1 MKPIFKSSLIKDVVI
16 SYVCMIV
23 FPVMIIL
30 GMVFLLAGRYIYRAA
45 TESVT
50 VTQQAVLELYKEEMR
65 GSALALSRVVNM
77 NGGTTIQDASGYD
90 TQKQEQAMEQLY
102 TMYQMLAAP
111 EYKILDIHIYRKDGT
126 AIIPKGEMRYSV
138 DELRQK
144 EWYQAALRQPGLVH
158 TSLVEEDYFYRI
170 RSSQEILEISA
181 YAPRED
187 TEAECIVLYRV
198 SKIPDAIKNYNKNGR
213 MGTICLIN
221 SQGSIV
227 ADPGQK
233 TRLPSAVT
241 EKIRQTAA
249 DLAASGQPAAGNP
262 PASNN
267 HFAASTQQQIS
278 YRGIRYM
285 ILPLPEP
292 GYYLVSAVNETS
304 LFGQFTL
311 FSLISMA
318 VILCVVLMFIF
329 YFKWYMNRLLIPLG
343 HLTEGM
349 RQVEHRNLDTQ
360 VEMCRQ
366 QDIARMIST
375 FNNMV
380 EQIKELIHDKE
391 QVEKEKYQ
399 EELHTLQSQMN
410 PHFLMN
416 TLNTLKFMAI
426 SAHYTGMQD
435 MVVALENI
443 LAAVLNRDGGFYT
456 VRDEQSVLESY
467 IYIMQFRYMDSFE
480 VDINLSPGILD
491 CKVPKLILQPIVE
504 NCITHGFDNL
514 GDRLGRITVTG
525 TIQEGNLI
533 FEITDNGKGMDQA
546 TVQRILGYPQVPGYP
561 ERIKRPEN
569 MDTAG
574 SLRGP
579 ESPPCADIP
588 DSTEH
593 GHRRTIGVSNTD
605 RRLKL
610 NFGSRYGVSIDSK
623 PGAYTR
629 VTLTLPV
636 ITNTTEDHY
645 SKG

>member
-198 SKIPDAIKNYNKNGR
+198 SKIPDAIKNYNKSGR
-213 MGTICLIN
+213 MGTLCLIN
-221 SQGSIV
+221 GQGRIV

-241 EKIRQTAA
+241 EKIRQNAA
-249 DLAASGQPAAGNP
+249 DLAASDQPAAGNP

-267 HFAASTQQQIS
+267 HIAASTQQQIS

-349 RQVEHRNLDTQ
+349 RQVEHRNLDTR

-380 EQIKELIHDKE
+380 EQIKKLIHDKE

-410 PHFLMN
+410 PHFHMN
-416 TLNTLKFMAI
+416 TLITLKFMAI

-593 GHRRTIGVSNTD
+593 GPRRTIGVSNTD

>member
-30 GMVFLLAGRYIYRAA
+30 GLVFLAAGRYIYRAA

-50 VTQQAVLELYKEEMR
+50 VTQQAVLELYREETR
-65 GSALALSRVVNM
+65 SSALALSRVVNM
-77 NGGTTIQDASGYD
+77 NGGTTIRDAAGHD
-90 TQKQEQAMEQLY
+90 AQKQEQALEQLD

-111 EYKILDIHIYRKDGT
+111 EYKILDIHIYRRDGS

-144 EWYQAALRQPGLVH
+144 EWYQAAVSNPGLVH
-158 TSLVEEDYFYRI
+158 TALVDEDYFYRI
-170 RSSQEILEISA
+170 RSAREILEISA
-181 YAPRED
+181 YAPGED
-187 TEAECIVLYRV
+187 TQAECIVLYRI
-198 SKIPDAIKNYNKNGR
+198 SKIPDSIKNYNKNGKL
-213 MGTICLIN
+213 GTICLIN
-221 SQGSIV
+221 SQGNIV
-227 ADPGQK
+227 AAPGQK
-233 TRLPSAVT
+233 NRIPSAVM
-241 EKIRQTAA
+241 EKIRQNAA
-249 DLAASGQPAAGNP
+249 DPAGSARPAASSHPAK
-262 PASNN
+262 NN
-267 HFAASTQQQIS
+267 HVSDGGRQQIS

-285 ILPLPEP
+285 ILPMPEP

-349 RQVEHRNLDTQ
+349 REVEHRNLDTQ

-366 QDIARMIST
+366 QDIARMIAT

-380 EQIKELIHDKE
+380 EQIKKLIHDKE
-391 QVEKEKYQ
+391 QIEKEKYQ

-480 VDINLSPGILD
+480 VDMDLNPAVLD

-514 GDRLGRITVTG
+514 GDRLGRITVAG
-525 TIQEGNLI
+525 TIREGNLI
-533 FEITDNGKGMDQA
+533 FEITDNGKGMDQD
-546 TVQRILGYPQVPGYP
+546 TIRQILG
-561 ERIKRPEN
+561 
-569 MDTAG
+569 DTESQEPSG
-574 SLRGP
+574 SP
-579 ESPPCADIP
+579 ESPGRP
-588 DSTEH
+588 EH
-593 GHRRTIGVSNTD
+593 PRRRTIGVSNTD

-610 NFGSRYGVSIDSK
+610 NFGPRYGVSIQSE

-636 ITNTTEDHY
+636 ITNTTEDEDHVH
-645 SKG
+645 STDS

>member
-1 MKPIFKSSLIKDVVI
+1 M
-16 SYVCMIV
+16 
-23 FPVMIIL
+23 
-30 GMVFLLAGRYIYRAA
+30 
-45 TESVT
+45 
-50 VTQQAVLELYKEEMR
+50 
-65 GSALALSRVVNM
+65 
-77 NGGTTIQDASGYD
+77 
-90 TQKQEQAMEQLY
+90 
-102 TMYQMLAAP
+102 
-111 EYKILDIHIYRKDGT
+111 
-126 AIIPKGEMRYSV
+126 
-138 DELRQK
+138 
-144 EWYQAALRQPGLVH
+144 
-158 TSLVEEDYFYRI
+158 
-170 RSSQEILEISA
+170 
-181 YAPRED
+181 
-187 TEAECIVLYRV
+187 
-198 SKIPDAIKNYNKNGR
+198 
-213 MGTICLIN
+213 
-221 SQGSIV
+221 

-349 RQVEHRNLDTQ
+349 RQVEHRNLDTR

-514 GDRLGRITVTG
+514 GDRLGRITVKG
-525 TIQEGNLI
+525 TIQEGSLV
-533 FEITDNGKGMDQA
+533 FEITDNGKGMDQD
-546 TVQRILGYPQVPGYP
+546 TIQQILGNPLAPGHP
-561 ERIKRPEN
+561 EYMAKPESMDTPGSLKSPESLPCAEAASRPEP
-569 MDTAG
+569 T
-574 SLRGP
+574 
-579 ESPPCADIP
+579 
-588 DSTEH
+588 
-593 GHRRTIGVSNTD
+593 HRRTIGVSNTD

-610 NFGSRYGVSIDSK
+610 NFGPLYGVSIDSK
-623 PGAYTR
+623 PGVYTR

-636 ITNTTEDHY
+636 ITNTTEDE
-645 SKG
+645 

>member
-198 SKIPDAIKNYNKNGR
+198 SKIPDSIKNYNKSGR
-213 MGTICLIN
+213 MGTLCLIN
-221 SQGSIV
+221 GQGRIV

-241 EKIRQTAA
+241 EKIRQNAA

-262 PASNN
+262 HASNN

-349 RQVEHRNLDTQ
+349 RQVEHRNLDTR

-380 EQIKELIHDKE
+380 EQIKKLIHDKE

-416 TLNTLKFMAI
+416 KLNTLKFMAI

-443 LAAVLNRDGGFYT
+443 LAAVLNRDGGFYR

>member
-1 MKPIFKSSLIKDVVI
+1 
-16 SYVCMIV
+16 
-23 FPVMIIL
+23 
-30 GMVFLLAGRYIYRAA
+30 
-45 TESVT
+45 
-50 VTQQAVLELYKEEMR
+50 
-65 GSALALSRVVNM
+65 
-77 NGGTTIQDASGYD
+77 
-90 TQKQEQAMEQLY
+90 
-102 TMYQMLAAP
+102 
-111 EYKILDIHIYRKDGT
+111 
-126 AIIPKGEMRYSV
+126 
-138 DELRQK
+138 
-144 EWYQAALRQPGLVH
+144 
-158 TSLVEEDYFYRI
+158 
-170 RSSQEILEISA
+170 
-181 YAPRED
+181 
-187 TEAECIVLYRV
+187 
-198 SKIPDAIKNYNKNGR
+198 
-213 MGTICLIN
+213 
-221 SQGSIV
+221 
-227 ADPGQK
+227 
-233 TRLPSAVT
+233 
-241 EKIRQTAA
+241 
-249 DLAASGQPAAGNP
+249 
-262 PASNN
+262 
-267 HFAASTQQQIS
+267 
-278 YRGIRYM
+278 
-285 ILPLPEP
+285 
-292 GYYLVSAVNETS
+292 
-304 LFGQFTL
+304 
-311 FSLISMA
+311 
-318 VILCVVLMFIF
+318 
-329 YFKWYMNRLLIPLG
+329 
-343 HLTEGM
+343 
-349 RQVEHRNLDTQ
+349 
-360 VEMCRQ
+360 
-366 QDIARMIST
+366 
-375 FNNMV
+375 
-380 EQIKELIHDKE
+380 
-391 QVEKEKYQ
+391 
-399 EELHTLQSQMN
+399 
-410 PHFLMN
+410 
-416 TLNTLKFMAI
+416 
-426 SAHYTGMQD
+426 

-533 FEITDNGKGMDQA
+533 FEITDNGKGMNQA

>member
-198 SKIPDAIKNYNKNGR
+198 SKIPDSIKNYNKSGR
-213 MGTICLIN
+213 MGTLCLIN
-221 SQGSIV
+221 GQGRIV

-241 EKIRQTAA
+241 EKIRQNAA
-249 DLAASGQPAAGNP
+249 DLAASDQPAAGNP

-267 HFAASTQQQIS
+267 QIGRASC
-278 YRGIRYM
+278 G
-285 ILPLPEP
+285 
-292 GYYLVSAVNETS
+292 
-304 LFGQFTL
+304 
-311 FSLISMA
+311 
-318 VILCVVLMFIF
+318 
-329 YFKWYMNRLLIPLG
+329 
-343 HLTEGM
+343 
-349 RQVEHRNLDTQ
+349 
-360 VEMCRQ
+360 
-366 QDIARMIST
+366 
-375 FNNMV
+375 
-380 EQIKELIHDKE
+380 
-391 QVEKEKYQ
+391 
-399 EELHTLQSQMN
+399 
-410 PHFLMN
+410 
-416 TLNTLKFMAI
+416 
-426 SAHYTGMQD
+426 
-435 MVVALENI
+435 
-443 LAAVLNRDGGFYT
+443 
-456 VRDEQSVLESY
+456 
-467 IYIMQFRYMDSFE
+467 
-480 VDINLSPGILD
+480 
-491 CKVPKLILQPIVE
+491 
-504 NCITHGFDNL
+504 
-514 GDRLGRITVTG
+514 
-525 TIQEGNLI
+525 
-533 FEITDNGKGMDQA
+533 
-546 TVQRILGYPQVPGYP
+546 
-561 ERIKRPEN
+561 ER
-569 MDTAG
+569 
-574 SLRGP
+574 
-579 ESPPCADIP
+579 
-588 DSTEH
+588 
-593 GHRRTIGVSNTD
+593 V
-605 RRLKL
+605 
-610 NFGSRYGVSIDSK
+610 
-623 PGAYTR
+623 
-629 VTLTLPV
+629 
-636 ITNTTEDHY
+636 
-645 SKG
+645 

>member
-198 SKIPDAIKNYNKNGR
+198 SKIPDSIKNYNKSGR
-213 MGTICLIN
+213 MGTLCLIN
-221 SQGSIV
+221 GQGRIV

-241 EKIRQTAA
+241 EKIRQNAA
-249 DLAASGQPAAGNP
+249 DLAASDQPAAGNP

-267 HFAASTQQQIS
+267 HIAASTQQQIS

-349 RQVEHRNLDTQ
+349 RQVEHRNLDTR

-380 EQIKELIHDKE
+380 EQIKKLIHDKE

-416 TLNTLKFMAI
+416 TPNTLKFMAI

>member
-50 VTQQAVLELYKEEMR
+50 VTQQSVLELYKEEVR
-65 GSALALSRVVNM
+65 SSALSLSRIVNM
-77 NGGTTIQDASGYD
+77 NGGTTIKEAAGYD
-90 TQKQEQAMEQLY
+90 AQKQKQAMEQLY

-111 EYKILDIHIYRKDGT
+111 EYKILDIHIYRKNGT

-138 DELRQK
+138 GEIRQK
-144 EWYQAALRQPGLVH
+144 EWYQTALSQPGLIH
-158 TSLVEEDYFYRI
+158 TSLAEEDYFYRI

-181 YAPRED
+181 YAPKED
-187 TEAECIVLYRV
+187 TEAECIVLYQI
-198 SKIPDAIKNYNKNGR
+198 SKIPDSIKNYNKSGR
-213 MGTICLIN
+213 TGNLCLIN
-221 SQGSIV
+221 SQGSII
-227 ADPGQK
+227 ADPSHKAQ
-233 TRLPSAVT
+233 LPSAVT
-241 EKIRQTAA
+241 EKIRQFAN
-249 DLAASGQPAAGNP
+249 DHFSSG
-262 PASNN
+262 
-267 HFAASTQQQIS
+267 TRQQIS
-278 YRGIRYM
+278 YHGIRYM

-292 GYYLVSAVNETS
+292 GYYLVSIVNETS
-304 LFGQFTL
+304 LFRHFTL

-318 VILCVVLMFIF
+318 IILCVVLMFIF

-343 HLTEGM
+343 HLTDGM
-349 RQVEHRNLDTQ
+349 KEVEHRNLDTQ

-380 EQIKELIHDKE
+380 KQIKRLIRDKE
-391 QVEKEKYQ
+391 QAEKEKYQ

-435 MVVALENI
+435 MVMALENI

-456 VRDEQSVLESY
+456 VKDEQSVLNSY

-480 VDINLSPGILD
+480 VETEWNPGILD

-504 NCITHGFDNL
+504 NCITHGFENL
-514 GDRLGRITVTG
+514 GEGLGKIMITG
-525 TIQEGNLI
+525 TIRDGNLV
-533 FEITDNGKGMDQA
+533 FEITDNGKGMDQD
-546 TVQRILGYPQVPGYP
+546 TIQQILSNP
-561 ERIKRPEN
+561 ERSEP
-569 MDTAG
+569 
-574 SLRGP
+574 S
-579 ESPPCADIP
+579 
-588 DSTEH
+588 EH
-593 GHRRTIGVSNTD
+593 PHRRTIGVSNTD

-610 NFGSRYGVSIDSK
+610 NFGPKYGVSIESK
-623 PGAYTR
+623 LGSYTK

-636 ITNTTEDHY
+636 IRNAVEGNTKKDESHVY
-645 SKG
+645 SINR

>member
-50 VTQQAVLELYKEEMR
+50 VTQQAVLELYKEETR

-90 TQKQEQAMEQLY
+90 TQRQEQAMEQLY

-138 DELRQK
+138 EELRQK
-144 EWYQAALRQPGLVH
+144 EWYQTALRQPGLVH

-262 PASNN
+262 PASTN

-304 LFGQFTL
+304 L
-311 FSLISMA
+311 
-318 VILCVVLMFIF
+318 
-329 YFKWYMNRLLIPLG
+329 
-343 HLTEGM
+343 
-349 RQVEHRNLDTQ
+349 NLA
-360 VEMCRQ
+360 C
-366 QDIARMIST
+366 
-375 FNNMV
+375 
-380 EQIKELIHDKE
+380 
-391 QVEKEKYQ
+391 
-399 EELHTLQSQMN
+399 
-410 PHFLMN
+410 
-416 TLNTLKFMAI
+416 
-426 SAHYTGMQD
+426 
-435 MVVALENI
+435 
-443 LAAVLNRDGGFYT
+443 
-456 VRDEQSVLESY
+456 
-467 IYIMQFRYMDSFE
+467 
-480 VDINLSPGILD
+480 SP
-491 CKVPKLILQPIVE
+491 
-504 NCITHGFDNL
+504 
-514 GDRLGRITVTG
+514 
-525 TIQEGNLI
+525 
-533 FEITDNGKGMDQA
+533 
-546 TVQRILGYPQVPGYP
+546 
-561 ERIKRPEN
+561 
-569 MDTAG
+569 
-574 SLRGP
+574 
-579 ESPPCADIP
+579 
-588 DSTEH
+588 
-593 GHRRTIGVSNTD
+593 
-605 RRLKL
+605 
-610 NFGSRYGVSIDSK
+610 
-623 PGAYTR
+623 
-629 VTLTLPV
+629 
-636 ITNTTEDHY
+636 
-645 SKG
+645 

>member
-198 SKIPDAIKNYNKNGR
+198 SKIPDSIKNYNKSGR
-213 MGTICLIN
+213 MGTLCLIN
-221 SQGSIV
+221 GQGRIV

-241 EKIRQTAA
+241 EKIRQNAA
-249 DLAASGQPAAGNP
+249 DLAASDQPAAGNP

-267 HFAASTQQQIS
+267 HIAASTQQQIS

-304 LFGQFTL
+304 PVRAVYPVFT
-311 FSLISMA
+311 
-318 VILCVVLMFIF
+318 
-329 YFKWYMNRLLIPLG
+329 YQYGG
-343 HLTEGM
+343 HPVCGAD
-349 RQVEHRNLDTQ
+349 V
-360 VEMCRQ
+360 
-366 QDIARMIST
+366 
-375 FNNMV
+375 
-380 EQIKELIHDKE
+380 
-391 QVEKEKYQ
+391 
-399 EELHTLQSQMN
+399 
-410 PHFLMN
+410 HFL
-416 TLNTLKFMAI
+416 FQVVHEPAAD
-426 SAHYTGMQD
+426 SAGPSDRGHE
-435 MVVALENI
+435 A
-443 LAAVLNRDGGFYT
+443 GG
-456 VRDEQSVLESY
+456 
-467 IYIMQFRYMDSFE
+467 
-480 VDINLSPGILD
+480 
-491 CKVPKLILQPIVE
+491 
-504 NCITHGFDNL
+504 
-514 GDRLGRITVTG
+514 
-525 TIQEGNLI
+525 
-533 FEITDNGKGMDQA
+533 A
-546 TVQRILGYPQVPGYP
+546 PQPGYP
-561 ERIKRPEN
+561 GGN
-569 MDTAG
+569 VQTAG
-574 SLRGP
+574 YRPDDFHLQQHGG
-579 ESPPCADIP
+579 AD
-588 DSTEH
+588 
-593 GHRRTIGVSNTD
+593 
-605 RRLKL
+605 
-610 NFGSRYGVSIDSK
+610 
-623 PGAYTR
+623 
-629 VTLTLPV
+629 
-636 ITNTTEDHY
+636 
-645 SKG
+645 

>member
-23 FPVMIIL
+23 FPIMIIL

-50 VTQQAVLELYKEEMR
+50 VTQQAVLELYNEEAR
-65 GSALALSRVVNM
+65 SSALALSRVVNM
-77 NGGTTIQDASGYD
+77 NGGTTIRDAAGYD
-90 TQKQEQAMEQLY
+90 TQRQEQAMEQLY
-102 TMYQMLAAP
+102 TMYQMLSAP

-126 AIIPKGEMRYSV
+126 AIIPKGEMRYTV

-170 RSSQEILEISA
+170 RSSREILEVSA

-187 TEAECIVLYRV
+187 TQAECIVLYRV
-198 SKIPDAIKNYNKNGR
+198 SKIPDSIKNYNKNGR
-213 MGTICLIN
+213 MGTLCLIN
-221 SQGSIV
+221 SLGSIV
-227 ADPGQK
+227 ADPSQK
-233 TRLPSAVT
+233 TQLPSAVT
-241 EKIRQTAA
+241 QKIRQNAA
-249 DLAASGQPAAGNP
+249 DQNATGGPAASSP

-267 HFAASTQQQIS
+267 HFSGSSQQQIS
-278 YRGIRYM
+278 YHGIRYM

-318 VILCVVLMFIF
+318 VILCVALMFIF

-343 HLTEGM
+343 HLTDGM
-349 RQVEHRNLDTQ
+349 RQVERHNLDTR

-380 EQIKELIHDKE
+380 EQIKRLIHDKE
-391 QVEKEKYQ
+391 QAEKEKYQ

-435 MVVALENI
+435 MVVSLENI

-480 VDINLSPGILD
+480 VDMNLSPGILD

-525 TIQEGNLI
+525 TIQEGNLV
-533 FEITDNGKGMDQA
+533 FEITDNGKGMDQD
-546 TVQRILGYPQVPGYP
+546 TIQRILGNTEITGYP
-561 ERIKRPEN
+561 E
-569 MDTAG
+569 
-574 SLRGP
+574 SP
-579 ESPPCADIP
+579 ESSPQPPISGP
-588 DSTEH
+588 REH
-593 GHRRTIGVSNTD
+593 PRRRTIGVSNTD

-610 NFGSRYGVSIDSK
+610 NFGPLYGVSIDSE

-636 ITNTTEDHY
+636 ITNATEDEY

>member
-1 MKPIFKSSLIKDVVI
+1 
-16 SYVCMIV
+16 
-23 FPVMIIL
+23 
-30 GMVFLLAGRYIYRAA
+30 
-45 TESVT
+45 
-50 VTQQAVLELYKEEMR
+50 
-65 GSALALSRVVNM
+65 
-77 NGGTTIQDASGYD
+77 
-90 TQKQEQAMEQLY
+90 
-102 TMYQMLAAP
+102 
-111 EYKILDIHIYRKDGT
+111 
-126 AIIPKGEMRYSV
+126 
-138 DELRQK
+138 
-144 EWYQAALRQPGLVH
+144 
-158 TSLVEEDYFYRI
+158 
-170 RSSQEILEISA
+170 
-181 YAPRED
+181 
-187 TEAECIVLYRV
+187 
-198 SKIPDAIKNYNKNGR
+198 
-213 MGTICLIN
+213 MGTLCLIN
-221 SQGSIV
+221 GQGRIV

-241 EKIRQTAA
+241 EKIRQNAA
-249 DLAASGQPAAGNP
+249 DLAASDQPAAGNP

-267 HFAASTQQQIS
+267 HIAASTQQQIS

-349 RQVEHRNLDTQ
+349 RQVEHRNLDTR

-380 EQIKELIHDKE
+380 EQIKKLIHDKE

>member
-198 SKIPDAIKNYNKNGR
+198 SKIPDSIKNYNKSGR
-213 MGTICLIN
+213 MGTLCLIN
-221 SQGSIV
+221 GQGRIV

-241 EKIRQTAA
+241 EKIRQNAA
-249 DLAASGQPAAGNP
+249 DLAASDQPAAGNP

-267 HFAASTQQQIS
+267 HIAASTQQQIS

-349 RQVEHRNLDTQ
+349 RQVEHRNLDTR

-380 EQIKELIHDKE
+380 EQIKKLIHDKE

-426 SAHYTGMQD
+426 SSHYTGMQD

-574 SLRGP
+574 SR
-579 ESPPCADIP
+579 
-588 DSTEH
+588 
-593 GHRRTIGVSNTD
+593 
-605 RRLKL
+605 
-610 NFGSRYGVSIDSK
+610 
-623 PGAYTR
+623 
-629 VTLTLPV
+629 
-636 ITNTTEDHY
+636 
-645 SKG
+645 

>member
-50 VTQQAVLELYKEEMR
+50 VTQQAVLELYKEETR

-90 TQKQEQAMEQLY
+90 TQRQEQAMEQLY

-138 DELRQK
+138 EELRQK
-144 EWYQAALRQPGLVH
+144 EWYQTALRQPGLVH

-262 PASNN
+262 PASTN

-349 RQVEHRNLDTQ
+349 RQVEHRNLDTR

-514 GDRLGRITVTG
+514 GDRLGRITVKG
-525 TIQEGNLI
+525 TIQEGSLV
-533 FEITDNGKGMDQA
+533 FEITDNGKGMDQD
-546 TVQRILGYPQVPGYP
+546 TIQQILGNPLAPGHP
-561 ERIKRPEN
+561 EYLAKPESMDTPGSLKSPESLPCAEAASRPEP
-569 MDTAG
+569 A
-574 SLRGP
+574 
-579 ESPPCADIP
+579 
-588 DSTEH
+588 
-593 GHRRTIGVSNTD
+593 HRRTIGVSNTD

-610 NFGSRYGVSIDSK
+610 NFGPLYGVSIDSK
-623 PGAYTR
+623 PGVYTR

-636 ITNTTEDHY
+636 ITNTTEDE
-645 SKG
+645 

>member
-198 SKIPDAIKNYNKNGR
+198 SKIPDSIKNYNKSGR
-213 MGTICLIN
+213 MGTLCLIN
-221 SQGSIV
+221 GQGRIV

-241 EKIRQTAA
+241 EKIRQNAA
-249 DLAASGQPAAGNP
+249 DLAASDQPAAGNP

-267 HFAASTQQQIS
+267 HIAASTQQQIS

-349 RQVEHRNLDTQ
+349 RQVEHRNLDTR

-380 EQIKELIHDKE
+380 EQIKKLIHDKE

-480 VDINLSPGILD
+480 VDINLGPGILD